1 MESPDNIDNFVDE
14 DSFEILD
21 NDDDYVDDIGEENN
35 YDADEETI
43 KFVTKMINEF
53 RSELDII
60 KLNPDTFDNKI
71 FDDYAS
77 MITDYDFII
86 KENKILK
93 SQVELLKIDIDAC
106 EVKCSELVIKQ
117 LMDQEKDQ
125 STNVFKPW
133 SNGERER
140 DYFYGRGGEKD
151 NISSLCEHYFVK
163 STCKKCKD
171 NNNET
176 SISDNIN
183 DGFKP
188 WERREKE
195 KYEAMLRYDRNGT
208 SAIDK
213 IQNANIASKSHK
225 SLSDSIMRYNI
236 NSCYDPN
243 EKNFC
248 INTSKLQHEDI
259 SVKSHRIKI
268 TNADKKPSCDK
279 GIDIETE
286 SCHIGDKS
294 LHYQFAYNDLK
305 RIMEKIDMLSKNPL
319 QYTTEDIK
327 SDLKSVLNKYYDTIT
342 NYAILRNI
350 VDGIVDALDHIP
362 SGQANKDE
370 ILIHDNIVDDEIDLS
385 LLGYKPDEIKFH
397 NDDHKPHTF
406 DTISLNETEEYL
418 ALEEKLNDIKNRID
432 NLKEDSADNIENIY
446 NELCEIRTL
455 HEALIIKYK
464 YFANLIGE
472 ILYVIYDK
480 K

>member
-1 MESPDNIDNFVDE
+1 MENLDVIDNFADE
-14 DSFEILD
+14 DSFEILDND

-71 FDDYAS
+71 FDDYTS
-77 MITDYDFII
+77 MVNDYDFII

-93 SQVELLKIDIDAC
+93 FQVELLKMDIDAC

-117 LMDQEKDQ
+117 LIDQEKDQ

-133 SNGERER
+133 GNGEREME
-140 DYFYGRGGEKD
+140 YFYGRGREKD
-151 NISSLCEHYFVK
+151 KISPLCKHYFVK
-163 STCKKCKD
+163 STCKRCID
-171 NNNET
+171 DNNET

-188 WERREKE
+188 WEKE

-208 SAIDK
+208 STIDK

-225 SLSDSIMRYNI
+225 SLSDSIMRCNHSEI
-236 NSCYDPN
+236 SVSNDGTDVCMN
-243 EKNFC
+243 A
-248 INTSKLQHEDI
+248 SKLQSEDI

-268 TNADKKPSCDK
+268 TNANKNPSCDK
-279 GIDIETE
+279 DIDAETE
-286 SCHIGDKS
+286 TCHTVDKS

-305 RIMEKIDMLSKNPL
+305 RITEKIDKLSENPAL
-319 QYTTEDIK
+319 YVIEDIK
-327 SDLKSVLNKYYDTIT
+327 CDLKLVLNKYYDTIT

-350 VDGIVDALDHIP
+350 VDGIVDVLDHNLIC
-362 SGQANKDE
+362 QTNKDE

-397 NDDHKPHTF
+397 NNDHTPHTF
-406 DTISLNETEEYL
+406 DTFSLNETEEYL

-432 NLKEDSADNIENIY
+432 KLKEDSTDNIENIY
-446 NELCEIRTL
+446 NNLCEVQTS

-464 YFANLIGE
+464 YFYTMIGE

-480 K
+480 